1 MIKAKVNLMIEVN
14 SSKKATYLYVKNN
27 KQLGFTLI
35 EILITV
41 AIVGILASIAYP
53 SYTDYV
59 NRSSRSEG
67 QRELLRYANIQEQ
80 VYVDSR
86 SYAANMKGLGASTN
100 TIDTENGK
108 YTLSVS
114 AQTATTFTLQASAKG
129 SQTSDTGCTVL
140 TIDEIGVKGPS
151 ACWDK

>member
-1 MIKAKVNLMIEVN
+1 MYEANNRQAPDRLHINK
-14 SSKKATYLYVKNN
+14 N
-27 KQLGFTLI
+27 KQRGFTLI
-35 EILITV
+35 EVMITV

-59 NRSSRSEG
+59 TRSNRSEG

-86 SYAANMKGLGASTN
+86 SYAANMKGLGSTTE

-108 YTLSVS
+108 YTISVS
-114 AQTATTFTLQASAKG
+114 AQTTTTFTLLASAKG
-129 SQTSDTGCTVL
+129 SQTGDTDCTAL
-140 TIDEIGVKGPS
+140 TVNEVGVKGPS
-151 ACWDK
+151 ACWEK